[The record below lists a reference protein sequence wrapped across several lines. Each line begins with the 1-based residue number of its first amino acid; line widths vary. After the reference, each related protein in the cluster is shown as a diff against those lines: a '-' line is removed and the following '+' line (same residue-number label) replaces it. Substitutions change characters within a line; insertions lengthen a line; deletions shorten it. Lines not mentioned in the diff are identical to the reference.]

1 MAINSG
7 SFARKKVGQ
16 MGVTMIADMV
26 KIKGARP
33 FGKAAR
39 VIPITAKESVDVES
53 LGLLA

>member
-1 MAINSG
+1 VAIDSD
-7 SFARKKVGQ
+7 SFAREKVDQ

-39 VIPITAKESVDVES
+39 VIPITAKESVDVER